1 MAYVG
6 SESEFMITILDMV
19 PHIISTIVRHLESRD
34 TEITDKE
41 WNFFFYNLARDTYMV
56 LRARTDVCKDISI

>member
-1 MAYVG
+1 MVRHADIFPHRVRDMAYVG

-19 PHIISTIVRHLESRD
+19 SHIISTIVRHLESRD

-41 WNFFFYNLARDTYMV
+41 WNFFFYNLARDT
-56 LRARTDVCKDISI
+56 

>member
-41 WNFFFYNLARDTYMV
+41 WNFFFYNLARDT
-56 LRARTDVCKDISI
+56 

>member
-1 MAYVG
+1 
-6 SESEFMITILDMV
+6 MITILDMV

-41 WNFFFYNLARDTYMV
+41 RNFLFYNLAGDT
-56 LRARTDVCKDISI
+56 